1 MPSLELSPLS
11 GVSREVLAEFVKG
24 LSESL
29 YTIDRWFYDELSIG
43 PHQLLLG
50 TTSYQFLTGELHDLF
65 GDDIWILSFDRQY
78 VGYITVCNVV
88 HSSISSIRS
97 IKSLLGAD
105 FLRPRI
111 ELISHMS
118 RRRQPLPSMCSDTD
132 LYISRLFISSP
143 FRGKGFGS
151 FLIDLL
157 LDKFHGL
164 NFLLHV
170 NRGNDAALSL
180 YRKKGFFL
188 LSSSACPPADY
199 DYVLMY
205 HAS

>member
-1 MPSLELSPLS
+1 MPSLQLSPLS
-11 GVSREVLAEFVKG
+11 GVAREVLAEFVNG

-43 PHQLLLG
+43 SHQFLLD
-50 TTSYQFLTGELHDLF
+50 TTSYQLLTGELYDLF
-65 GDDIWILSFDRQY
+65 GDEIWIISFDRQY
-78 VGYITVCNVV
+78 VGYLTLCNVQ

-97 IKSLLGAD
+97 IKTLLGAS

-111 ELISHMS
+111 ELITLMS
-118 RRRQPLPSMCSDTD
+118 RRRQPFPSMCSDTD

-157 LDKFHGL
+157 LSRFHGL

-170 NRGNDAALSL
+170 NRCNDAALSL
-180 YRKKGFFL
+180 YCKKGFAL

-199 DYVLMY
+199 DYVLMH